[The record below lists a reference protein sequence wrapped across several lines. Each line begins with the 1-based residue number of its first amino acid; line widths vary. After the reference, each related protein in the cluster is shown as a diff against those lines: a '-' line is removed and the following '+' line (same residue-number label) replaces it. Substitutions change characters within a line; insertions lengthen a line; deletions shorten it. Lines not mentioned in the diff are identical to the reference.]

1 MRKGRQKK
9 KRFCNKMDDM
19 EKGYNNDMYGSSD
32 FDQIKKKYIV
42 PSVMMKATPWLDT
55 RKAQRGTE
63 ECVVPWVGIV
73 DQGQPI

>member
-42 PSVMMKATPWLDT
+42 PSVMMKSTPWLDT

-63 ECVVPWVGIV
+63 ECVAPRVGIV
-73 DQGQPI
+73 DRGQPI